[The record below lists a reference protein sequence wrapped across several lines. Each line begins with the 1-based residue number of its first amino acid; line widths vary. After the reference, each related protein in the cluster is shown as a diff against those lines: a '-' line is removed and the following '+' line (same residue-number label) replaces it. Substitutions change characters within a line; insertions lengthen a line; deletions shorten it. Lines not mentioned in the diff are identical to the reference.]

1 MLVSS
6 ILMVVGSVLLVVLAV
21 ILVILVLPELQVI
34 PEPLEL
40 KV

>member
-34 PEPLEL
+34 PELLEL

>member
-1 MLVSS
+1 MVSG
-6 ILMVVGSVLLVVLAV
+6 LVLLVVLAV